1 MKPNYQIISVAAAF
15 AAIALS
21 SGAQAAQAGV
31 AGRAA
36 AADLLK
42 PSAAA
47 LLQIEQ
53 SIPGPAT
60 QPSVT
65 AKPWSEIWWELGPGW
80 LEVVK

>member
-21 SGAQAAQAGV
+21 SGAQVAQAGV
-31 AGRAA
+31 AGRVAA
-36 AADLLK
+36 TDQLK

-53 SIPGPAT
+53 SIPGSAT
-60 QPSVT
+60 QPSVD
-65 AKPWSEIWWELGPGW
+65 AKPWSEWWLELGPGW
-80 LEVVK
+80 LEVAK